1 MYYKLDVFEE
11 GKEYT
16 TALTLIVCAE
26 DKNDLERILLENDC
40 SVRISKAEVIDE
52 EDDF

>member
-1 MYYKLDVFEE
+1 MNYKLEVYEE

>member
-1 MYYKLDVFEE
+1 MTYKVEVFEE

-16 TALTLIVCAE
+16 TALVLTVCPE
-26 DKNDLERILLENDC
+26 DKNDLERILLENNC
-40 SVRISKAEVIDE
+40 SVRISKAKVE

>member
-1 MYYKLDVFEE
+1 MYYKMDVFEE

-16 TALTLIVCAE
+16 PALSLIVCVE

-40 SVRISKAEVIDE
+40 SVRISKAEVADE

>member
-1 MYYKLDVFEE
+1 MYYKMDVFEE

-16 TALTLIVCAE
+16 PALSLIVCEE

-40 SVRISKAEVIDE
+40 SVRISKAEVKDE